1 MVGWFVLGF
10 AGGLFFGTW
19 LGMAIL
25 GICAAAGRAER
36 EQEAYEAGYCDCF
49 YEELEYEGG
58 VEAIEREILGEEAAA

>member
-1 MVGWFVLGF
+1 MIGWFVLGF
-10 AGGLFFGTW
+10 AGGLLCGTW

-36 EQEAYEAGYCDCF
+36 EQEAYEAGYLDCF

-58 VEAIEREILGEEAAA
+58 VEAIEREILGEEAA

>member
-1 MVGWFVLGF
+1 MIGWFVLGF
-10 AGGLFFGTW
+10 AGGLFFGVW

-36 EQEAYEAGYCDCF
+36 EQEAYEAGYRDCF